1 MSVLSASGV
10 CVDLGGRPVLQDIDV
25 KMAAGQLTA
34 LIGAN
39 GAGKTTLLNVL
50 AGVLKPKAGVVRLGD
65 APLKRLPA
73 QMRGRRIAYLPQEN
87 AVHWPLPVRD
97 IVALG
102 RLPFAGRSLGGLGD
116 ADRQAVDAAIAAMGL
131 SELADRPLTDLSGGE
146 RRRALVARALVGA
159 PEALLADE
167 PAAGLDPARA
177 LDVIAAFR
185 RATDNGAAALMAMHD
200 LELAARFADRLIM
213 LHGGRIVAEGPP
225 AKVLTAERL
234 AECYGVRRAASA
246 AFELGPLERTDDGNG
261 ARGG

>member
-1 MSVLSASGV
+1 MLSANGI
-10 CVDLGGRPVLQDIDV
+10 CIDLGGRPVLRDV
-25 KMAAGQLTA
+25 KVTLAAGELTA

-50 AGVLKPKAGVVRLGD
+50 AGVLNPKVGEVRLGN
-65 APLKRLPA
+65 ATLQRVPA

-97 IVALG
+97 VVALG

-116 ADRQAVDAAIAAMGL
+116 ADRQAVDAVIAAVGL
-131 SELADRPLTDLSGGE
+131 TEFAGRPVTELSGGE

-185 RATDNGAAALMAMHD
+185 RATANGAAVLMAMHD

-213 LHGGRIVAEGPP
+213 LHDGRIVAEGPA

-246 AFELGPLERTDDGNG
+246 AFELGPLERTDDRSG
-261 ARGG
+261 AKGD